1 MEILLTIV
9 LIAIVVYLLRLR
21 DRTAELKARLG
32 WLEEEVRRLRD
43 GWEPRDRDLP
53 GEARSAVPPPVPTRV
68 PIAAPPLSREELAS
82 SSVAQ
87 NAGEAPMFSS
97 VAGASRPLP
106 PPLPPRQIAET
117 PAAEPVAPPVPA
129 AREVSLEERLGARLP
144 VWIGSIALA
153 LAGAF
158 LVKYS
163 FDRGWFSPTIR
174 VAFGVMFGVALLGA
188 GEWMRRSNERVAQGL
203 SAAGVADLYA
213 CFLAGVHLYQLIPPG
228 VGFGLMALTTVVAVV
243 LSLRQGIMVA
253 LIGMIGGFLTPYL
266 VRSGE
271 GGVRGLFG
279 YLLLLQIGLLFVA
292 RRRGWQE
299 VGALSIGGGLLW
311 SVIWMFGPFQGG
323 DEIWLGLFLLL
334 SVVTALVAGLARTPE
349 DAGARPL
356 LPVWVAAP
364 GGLLAMALVAGRGGY
379 DTAEWGLF
387 GLIAAGIL
395 VLARLRPDFRPLA
408 WVAAAVGIVLLGA
421 WGTELDVEEVGRF
434 LLTAAALGALFAGG
448 SYLASWR
455 DEKPGQWGALSVM
468 SGLFL
473 FLIAVAATEGKEE
486 RSWGVVALGIAALY
500 LVAALPV
507 ARRRPAL
514 DPLLA
519 ALAVAVT
526 AFVSLAVPLELERHW
541 LTVAW
546 AVEVTALVWLARRFE
561 LPVLSG
567 LARAVAIGVTIRLLL
582 NASIL
587 DYPIGDHPFVHW
599 LWYGY
604 GVPVLAFAAAAF
616 LARRNQ
622 GDRQFATLLEAG
634 ALAFA
639 FVLVTLAIRQAYH
652 PGNPGS
658 GEISLA
664 EWGALIVA
672 WTAMSWG
679 LLVASR
685 RLPERL
691 PSLDGGAQII
701 LVVSAAAMLLGPLFL
716 DNPLWAGE
724 GVGETPVFNLLLW
737 VYGVPAVLFGLAAAE
752 LRRRET
758 KLPLAPAFAILVVV
772 LAFTLVSLEVRQ
784 AFQGS
789 LLNGPTTS
797 VVERWSY
804 SVAWIVFGAVLLML
818 GVARRGKMLR
828 YASLAVM
835 LLVIGKVFLYDTA
848 NLSDLWRVFSFL
860 GLGVSLLALAW
871 VYQRFVFREDGLR

>member
-1 MEILLTIV
+1 MCALDLERVINHHTRAIL
-9 LIAIVVYLLRLR
+9 VYHWAGNP
-21 DRTAELKARLG
+21 AELA
-32 WLEEEVRRLRD
+32 
-43 GWEPRDRDLP
+43 
-53 GEARSAVPPPVPTRV
+53 
-68 PIAAPPLSREELAS
+68 PI
-82 SSVAQ
+82 
-87 NAGEAPMFSS
+87 
-97 VAGASRPLP
+97 
-106 PPLPPRQIAET
+106 
-117 PAAEPVAPPVPA
+117 
-129 AREVSLEERLGARLP
+129 
-144 VWIGSIALA
+144 
-153 LAGAF
+153 
-158 LVKYS
+158 Y
-163 FDRGWFSPTIR
+163 
-174 VAFGVMFGVALLGA
+174 
-188 GEWMRRSNERVAQGL
+188 
-203 SAAGVADLYA
+203 
-213 CFLAGVHLYQLIPPG
+213 
-228 VGFGLMALTTVVAVV
+228 
-243 LSLRQGIMVA
+243 
-253 LIGMIGGFLTPYL
+253 
-266 VRSGE
+266 
-271 GGVRGLFG
+271 
-279 YLLLLQIGLLFVA
+279 
-292 RRRGWQE
+292 
-299 VGALSIGGGLLW
+299 
-311 SVIWMFGPFQGG
+311 
-323 DEIWLGLFLLL
+323 EI
-334 SVVTALVAGLARTPE
+334 
-349 DAGARPL
+349 
-356 LPVWVAAP
+356 
-364 GGLLAMALVAGRGGY
+364 
-379 DTAEWGLF
+379 
-387 GLIAAGIL
+387 
-395 VLARLRPDFRPLA
+395 
-408 WVAAAVGIVLLGA
+408 
-421 WGTELDVEEVGRF
+421 
-434 LLTAAALGALFAGG
+434 
-448 SYLASWR
+448 
-455 DEKPGQWGALSVM
+455 
-468 SGLFL
+468 
-473 FLIAVAATEGKEE
+473 
-486 RSWGVVALGIAALY
+486 
-500 LVAALPV
+500 
-507 ARRRPAL
+507 
-514 DPLLA
+514 
-519 ALAVAVT
+519 
-526 AFVSLAVPLELERHW
+526 
-541 LTVAW
+541 
-546 AVEVTALVWLARRFE
+546 ARRFE

-652 PGNPGS
+652 PGDPGS

-724 GVGETPVFNLLLW
+724 PVGETPVFNLLLW
-737 VYGVPAVLFGLAAAE
+737 VYGVPALLFGLAAAE

-772 LAFTLVSLEVRQ
+772 LAFVLVSLEVRQ
-784 AFQGS
+784 AFQGNVLS
-789 LLNGPTTS
+789 GETPTS

-871 VYQRFVFREDGLR
+871 VYQRFVFQEDGLR

>member
-1 MEILLTIV
+1 MEILLTIA
-9 LIAIVVYLLRLR
+9 LIAVVVYLLRLR
-21 DRTAELKARLG
+21 DRAKELTMRLSHLEDETRRLVEQVARLG
-32 WLEEEVRRLRD
+32 AGSPPVSVAPETPPITPPVTQPIGR
-43 GWEPRDRDLP
+43 PAVVP
-53 GEARSAVPPPVPTRV
+53 PPIPAVPPTVE
-68 PIAAPPLSREELAS
+68 AQPPLPLT
-82 SSVAQ
+82 
-87 NAGEAPMFSS
+87 P
-97 VAGASRPLP
+97 PLP
-106 PPLPPRQIAET
+106 PPEPVAT
-117 PAAEPVAPPVPA
+117 PAAAPPA
-129 AREVSLEERLGARLP
+129 ARPVSLEERLGARLP

-163 FDRGWFSPTIR
+163 FDKGLFSPTVR
-174 VAFGVMFGVALLGA
+174 VAFGVMFGLGLLGA

-213 CFLAGVHLYQLIPPG
+213 CFLAGVHLYRLIPPG

-271 GGVRGLFG
+271 GGVRGLFA
-279 YLLLLQIGLLFVA
+279 YLLLLQVGLLVVS

-299 VGALSIGGGLLW
+299 VGALSIGGGLVW
-311 SVIWMFGPFQGG
+311 TVIWMFNPFQPG

-334 SVVTALVAGLARTPE
+334 SMVSTLIACLARTPAPTPE
-349 DAGARPL
+349 HAGVRPV
-356 LPVWVAAP
+356 LPVWVAGP
-364 GGLLAMALVAGRGGY
+364 GALLAMALVADRAGY

-395 VLARLRPDFRPLA
+395 VLARLRPAFRPLA
-408 WVAAAVGIVLLGA
+408 WVAGAVGIVLLGA
-421 WGTELDVEEVGRF
+421 WGTGLEDGDAERF
-434 LLTAAALGALFAGG
+434 LVTAAALGALFAGG
-448 SYLASWR
+448 TYLASWG
-455 DEKPGQWGALSVM
+455 DEKPGQWGALSVI

-473 FLIAVAATEGKEE
+473 FLIAVGGTEGKLE
-486 RSWGVVALGIAALY
+486 RPLGAMSLGIAALY
-500 LVAALPV
+500 LIAALPV
-507 ARRRPAL
+507 ARRRPAM
-514 DPLLA
+514 DPMLA
-519 ALAVAVT
+519 SLAVAVT
-526 AFVSLAVPLELERHW
+526 AFVSLAVPLELERQW

-546 AVEVTALVWLARRFE
+546 AVEVVALVWLAGRFQ

-582 NASIL
+582 NASVL
-587 DYPIGDHPFVHW
+587 DYPIGDHPLVHW

-604 GVPVLAFAAAAF
+604 GVPVLAFVAAAF
-616 LARRNQ
+616 LARRNVRLQ
-622 GDRQFATLLEAG
+622 EGDRQFATLLEAG

-639 FVLVTLAIRQAYH
+639 FVLVTLAIRQLFH
-652 PGNPGS
+652 PGDPGA
-658 GEISLA
+658 GDISLA

-672 WTAMSWG
+672 WAAMGWG
-679 LLVASR
+679 LLVGMRMAGR

-691 PSLDGGAQII
+691 PSVEWGAQVI
-701 LVVSAAAMLLGPLFL
+701 LIASAAAMLAGPLFF

-724 GVGETPVFNLLLW
+724 PVGETPIFNLLLW
-737 VYGVPAVLFGLAAAE
+737 VYGVPALLFGLAAAE

-758 KLPLAPAFAILVVV
+758 RLPLAPAFSILVVV
-772 LAFTLVSLEVRQ
+772 LAFVLVSLEVRQ
-784 AFQGS
+784 AFQGN
-789 LLNGPTTS
+789 LLNGPATS

-804 SVAWIVFGAVLLML
+804 SAAWIVFGAVLLML

-835 LLVIGKVFLYDTA
+835 LLVIGKVFLYDMA

-860 GLGVSLLALAW
+860 GLGLSLLALAW
-871 VYQRFVFREDGLR
+871 VYQRFVFREDALR

>member
-1 MEILLTIV
+1 MEFLLTV
-9 LIAIVVYLLRLR
+9 ALVAVVVYLLRQRERMAQLTLR
-21 DRTAELKARLG
+21 LSH
-32 WLEEEVRRLRD
+32 LEDQVRRLHEGR
-43 GWEPRDRDLP
+43 EPREQPAPDLQP
-53 GEARSAVPPPVPTRV
+53 AAVAPAPPPVPPR
-68 PIAAPPLSREELAS
+68 IPLSTPPIPRTEPAA
-82 SSVAQ
+82 V
-87 NAGEAPMFSS
+87 
-97 VAGASRPLP
+97 P
-106 PPLPPRQIAET
+106 PPLPPRQPQEAPA
-117 PAAEPVAPPVPA
+117 PAAGPVTPPAPVTPPVLAP
-129 AREVSLEERLGARLP
+129 RQVSLEERLGARLP

-174 VAFGVMFGVALLGA
+174 VAFGVMFGVGLLGA
-188 GEWMRRSNERVAQGL
+188 GEWMRRSNQRVAQGL

-271 GGVRGLFG
+271 GGIQGLFG
-279 YLLLLQIGLLFVA
+279 YLLLLQVGLLVVA

-311 SVIWMFGPFQGG
+311 TVVWMFGPFQGG

-334 SVVTALVAGLARTPE
+334 SVAGALVAGLARTPQ
-349 DAGARPL
+349 DAGVRPL
-356 LPVWVAAP
+356 LPVWVAVP
-364 GGLLAMALVAGRGGY
+364 GAILAMALVAGRGGF
-379 DTAEWGLF
+379 DTAEWGMF
-387 GLIAAGIL
+387 GLIAAGTL

-408 WVAAAVGIVLLGA
+408 WVAASVGIVLLGA
-421 WGTELDVEEVGRF
+421 WGTELEVEEVGRF
-434 LLTAAALGALFAGG
+434 LLTAAALGVLFGGG
-448 SYLASWR
+448 SYAASWR

-473 FLIAVAATEGKEE
+473 FLIAVAATEGKGEQP
-486 RSWGVVALGIAALY
+486 WGAVALGVAALY

-507 ARRRPAL
+507 ARRRPEM

-519 ALAVAVT
+519 ALAVGVT
-526 AFVSLAVPLELERHW
+526 TFVSLAVPLELERQW

-546 AVEVTALVWLARRFE
+546 AVEVAALVWLARRFD

-567 LARAVAIGVTIRLLL
+567 LARAVAIGVAIRLLL
-582 NASIL
+582 NASVL
-587 DYPIGDHPFVHW
+587 DYPIGDHPFLHW

-616 LARRNQ
+616 LARRKQ
-622 GDRQFATLLEAG
+622 GDQQFATLLEAG

-639 FVLVTLAIRQAYH
+639 FVLVTLAVRQSFH
-652 PGNPGS
+652 PGDPGA
-658 GEISLA
+658 GEVHLA
-664 EWGALIVA
+664 EWGSLIVA
-672 WTAMSWG
+672 WAAMGWG

-691 PSLDGGAQII
+691 PSLEWGAQII
-701 LVVSAAAMLLGPLFL
+701 LGVGAGAMILGPLFL
-716 DNPLWAGE
+716 DNPLWTSE

-737 VYGVPAVLFGLAAAE
+737 VYGVPALLFGLVAAE

-758 KLPLAPAFAILVVV
+758 KLPLGPVFAILVVV
-772 LAFTLVSLEVRQ
+772 LAFALVSLEVRQ
-784 AFQGS
+784 AFQGN

-804 SVAWIVFGAVLLML
+804 SAAWIVFGAVLLVL

-871 VYQRFVFREDGLR
+871 VYQRFVFREDVQEGASR